1 MIVSW
6 RLTDQ
11 VVMAVHQAIA
21 AVTWYFLLPLLLSE
35 LLSQC
40 VWHLQDAT
48 QLALKIVTSY
58 GLSDI
63 GITTYAAPGASLGF
77 MRKSFEVLPLDGCS
91 SMETLLSYCTK
102 PVFGKL
108 QADSAA
114 VLTVHQRWCLVSTC
128 QL

>member
-11 VVMAVHQAIA
+11 VVTAVHQPIA
-21 AVTWYFLLPLLLSE
+21 AVTWYLLLPLLLSE
-35 LLSQC
+35 LLSRC

-77 MRKSFEVLPLDGCS
+77 MRKSFEVLPFDGWRHCCLIVPNAFLAS
-91 SMETLLSYCTK
+91 FM
-102 PVFGKL
+102 
-108 QADSAA
+108 Q
-114 VLTVHQRWCLVSTC
+114 TVQ
-128 QL
+128 QF